1 MNEAI
6 NVREAA
12 QVSMKEAIERHDLAV
27 AHHKEQTLLQVRAE
41 KHTALMKEAMAKA
54 KAESKK

>member
-6 NVREAA
+6 KVREAA

-41 KHTALMKEAMAKA
+41 KHTTLMKEAMAKA
-54 KAESKK
+54 KAES